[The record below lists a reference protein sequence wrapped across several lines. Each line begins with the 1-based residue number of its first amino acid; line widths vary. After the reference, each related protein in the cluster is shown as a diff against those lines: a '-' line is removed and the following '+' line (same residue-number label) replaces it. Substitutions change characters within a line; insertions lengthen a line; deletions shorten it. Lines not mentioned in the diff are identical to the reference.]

1 MATQLPFDF
10 ETQQASLKR
19 RQAVAD
25 ALLQQGMTPRQGG
38 MISNSA
44 GTFYAGPSGLGLLA
58 PAALMAISDKES
70 REVEKGQQELA
81 GKYKE
86 GLQQE
91 LQNYERTR
99 AGTNDEMGPNLPANP
114 RQAAINAIVSSYAPL
129 RDIGMND
136 LKTASQGQITAKD
149 LLPYTNPT
157 AVPNLATR
165 GVAGF
170 VPKADLGESGGVI
183 YDKNTR
189 QVVKL
194 EGPAPTR
201 RMENGDLF
209 EESPSTGTWKK
220 LDNAPKITTN
230 VSVSNGDNEFLKKLG
245 AQTAELV
252 TDARNR
258 KVNAERMVNVASR
271 LEELSN
277 QGTFSGPTANIAVTL
292 GQFADTLG
300 LPVDK
305 AKIGTSEEY
314 TALLAKQVANVL
326 MDGSVGR
333 TMTDE
338 DRKRFEQQF
347 PQLVNTPEGR
357 QQIISML
364 REGARQ
370 DIEYAAGVEQNLMKQ
385 YPEAARLFNVAPSN
399 VPMPAPRSPA
409 PKQPSVSGW

>member
-25 ALLQQGMTPRQGG
+25 ALLQRGMTPQQGG

-44 GTFYAGPSGLGLLA
+44 GTFYTGPSGLGLLA
-58 PAALMAISDKES
+58 PAALMALGDKQSQDVERDQTQLAS
-70 REVEKGQQELA
+70 R
-81 GKYKE
+81 YKE

-99 AGTNDEMGPNLPANP
+99 AGTNDEMGPNMPGNP

-149 LLPYTNPT
+149 LLPYTDPS
-157 AVPNLATR
+157 AIPELATR
-165 GVAGF
+165 GSMGF
-170 VPKADLGESGGVI
+170 KPKADLGETGGVI

-189 QVVKL
+189 RIVKL

-201 RMENGDLF
+201 KTEGGDLF
-209 EESPSTGTWKK
+209 EESPSTGSWKK

-230 VSVSNGDNEFLKKLG
+230 VSVSNGDNEFLKSLG
-245 AQTAELV
+245 KQTAEMV

-271 LEELSN
+271 LEELST
-277 QGTFSGPTANIAVTL
+277 QGVFSGPTANLAVTI

-300 LPVDK
+300 VPVDK

-347 PQLVNTPEGR
+347 PQLINTPEGR
-357 QQIISML
+357 QQIIGML

-370 DIEYAAGVEQNLMKQ
+370 DIEYAAGVEENLSKQ
-385 YPEAARLFNVAPSN
+385 YPEAARLFRVAPSN
-399 VPMPAPRSPA
+399 VPQPAPRSPQ
-409 PKQPSVSGW
+409 PKKPSVSGW